1 MKQHV
6 IIIYDG
12 LTHKRRERERHIKR
26 KKYIIQHILF
36 WDSNCRELIEL
47 GRLSK
52 KGLSCGCWMCRA
64 KTREIGFK
72 ISEIR
77 RYQRGLS
84 KGLNRDLN
92 RDLDEYKEEEL

>member
-1 MKQHV
+1 M
-6 IIIYDG
+6 IYDG
-12 LTHKRRERERHIKR
+12 LTHKRRERERHIKM
-26 KKYIIQHILF
+26 KKHIIQHILF
-36 WDSNCRELIEL
+36 WDCNCRELMEL

-77 RYQRGLS
+77 RYQSGLSRGLREDLS
-84 KGLNRDLN
+84 KKLSKH
-92 RDLDEYKEEEL
+92 LDKYKEEEL